1 MNLYTRRAWTLLPAC
16 LLLLVLAAGCVN
28 DESTCKEASDV
39 DDVKLRF
46 TVVTRASADSAPRTA
61 ANAGMNADTRAAD
74 IEGDLE
80 GSPAENYLDLAG
92 RDIRFLLFDED
103 QKYLCDFTPDVDI
116 TADNTANYI
125 TYTVR
130 ATLTESYFTDKA
142 ALGQAIDFYIMVL
155 ANGRAYDLTALALG
169 RGTTEIKDVMNQF
182 AFFTPA
188 TTDGN
193 GNGWEPSTPGTPGG
207 KYIPMAGLQ
216 HFNITFTGGGEESF
230 VELSGTDGK
239 YINMLRA
246 LAKIEVIDRI
256 DITDNY
262 VENPQR
268 VSIAGAD
275 LLGYCATGTILPAY
289 GQWNRND
296 VLETQQVESPTLPS
310 HVDYRAPNSDYE
322 QPGTNVINFHYD
334 QVATDSRKDKCPVYS
349 VYVPEYALSDIGNAT
364 HSYMRVALQDPSDN
378 NAITYY
384 PVYLKK
390 YENGAPTNTDVSA
403 LLRNHIYRYAIV
415 GLKQEALLIELFVE
429 PWEAKP
435 LTPEFE

>member
-1 MNLYTRRAWTLLPAC
+1 M
-16 LLLLVLAAGCVN
+16 
-28 DESTCKEASDV
+28 E
-39 DDVKLRF
+39 DVKLRF

-74 IEGDLE
+74 IDGDLE

-92 RDIRFLLFDED
+92 RDIRFLLFDEG
-103 QKYLCDFTPDVDI
+103 QRYLCDFTPDVDI
-116 TADNTANYI
+116 TADDANRYI

-169 RGTTEIKDVMNQF
+169 RGTTTIADVMNQY

-193 GNGWEPSTPGTPGG
+193 GNGWEPSAPGTPGG

-216 HFNITFTGGGEESF
+216 HFTIAADAFTGGGEESF

-246 LAKIEVIDRI
+246 LAKIEVIDRVDVEGNFANAPEGRI
-256 DITDNY
+256 Y
-262 VENPQR
+262 VEK
-268 VSIAGAD
+268 VE

-289 GQWNRND
+289 EQWGNNN
-296 VLETQQVESPTLPS
+296 VLVNGTIVPETQQVTEPTMASPLA
-310 HVDYRAPNSDYE
+310 YRAPNSNFE
-322 QPGTNVINFHYD
+322 TTNYASLIDFHE
-334 QVATDSRKDKCPVYS
+334 DSEAKELRDDKCPVFS
-349 VYVPEYALSDIGNAT
+349 VYVPEYSLASIGNAVPP
-364 HSYMRVALQDPSDN
+364 YVRVTLFDPSLADN
-378 NAITYY
+378 EASKFYRLSLATY
-384 PVYLKK
+384 
-390 YENGAPTNTDVSA
+390 NGGAAGANLPA
-403 LLRNHIYRYAIV
+403 LLRNNIYRYEITAV
-415 GLKQEALLIELFVE
+415 GSEVNIGYTVC
-429 PWEAKP
+429 PWDDTHDLDVP
-435 LTPEFE
+435 DFN